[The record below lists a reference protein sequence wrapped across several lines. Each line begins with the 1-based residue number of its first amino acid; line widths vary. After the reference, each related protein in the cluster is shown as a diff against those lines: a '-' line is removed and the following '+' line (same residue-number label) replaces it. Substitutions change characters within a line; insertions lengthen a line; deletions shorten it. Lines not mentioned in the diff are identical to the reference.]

1 MTKHMAD
8 LHRINSLQ
16 EKLRHSK
23 ANAREAEL
31 RARES
36 ESKLDEK
43 NMNNLIKQA
52 EADFFQLWSQLKR

>member
-1 MTKHMAD
+1 MTKRMAD

-16 EKLRHSK
+16 EKLLHSK
-23 ANAREAEL
+23 AKAREAEL

-52 EADFFQLWSQLKR
+52 EADFLQLWSRMKR